1 MSGITNLDRFFL
13 KQGKAPCWQVDEEV
27 DDGKGLSEK
36 VDEEMDQ
43 EVVKM
48 APPPTEMLV
57 WRSSNQWQGISH
69 HTHSTIGF
77 DGHIFYLCVF
87 VCICSFVSVFVYI
100 FIFHPSSV
108 SGWEAPGPPT

>member
-1 MSGITNLDRFFL
+1 MSGITNLGSFFL
-13 KQGKAPCWQVDEEV
+13 KLGKAHCWHVDEEV

-48 APPPTEMLV
+48 TPPPTEMLV

-77 DGHIFYLCVF
+77 DGHLLYLCIF
-87 VCICSFVSVFVYI
+87 VCICSFVSAFVYI